1 MKKRTITLLLVLM
14 LLLSSFSGGI
24 AFAAE
29 TDPFTLATELTEEAA
44 QADGVYASDTVD
56 ESALIVN
63 TPDTVTLTKVCAFI
77 LCSVGAAIGGIM
89 YTYKLK
95 SSVPTIGDN
104 LYMMAISSVALGGT
118 LFSGGKGS
126 ALRTLVGVLTVTAIS
141 SGMNMAGVNP
151 LWKNVVYGIV
161 LIAAVA
167 INSEKGGRDL
177 IIK

>member
-1 MKKRTITLLLVLM
+1 MISTTN
-14 LLLSSFSGGI
+14 
-24 AFAAE
+24 E
-29 TDPFTLATELTEEAA
+29 H
-44 QADGVYASDTVD
+44 
-56 ESALIVN
+56 
-63 TPDTVTLTKVCAFI
+63 
-77 LCSVGAAIGGIM
+77 
-89 YTYKLK
+89 KLK

-126 ALRTLVGVLTVTAIS
+126 ALRTLIGVLTVTAIS

-151 LWKNVVYGIV
+151 LWKNVVYGCV

-177 IIK
+177 VIK